1 MTKPAII
8 CVDDDATVLESLK
21 IELKRILSDQCLI
34 ETAEDGEEALEL
46 LAQLK
51 QESHDVALVMA
62 DYIMPGIRGDELLK
76 QVHSLSPCTL
86 TIMVTGQADLQ
97 AVSNA
102 VRHAKLYRYIAKP
115 WNAEDLELTVVEA
128 VHSYLQDRKIES
140 QNLKLKQ
147 TNLQLEQA
155 VADLHVVEQAL
166 RESQHQMA
174 SITAHIPGAVFRRIL
189 HGEGQVSFPFISP
202 GMLALTGLSPNEIEA
217 NPNCLM
223 NLIHPQDRQEY
234 AQKIREALTALED
247 FCHEYRIIS
256 TAGELKWVQ
265 ESARLWRMAS
275 GDVVFD
281 GVSLDIS
288 DRKRA
293 EEAAQRFQF
302 IIEQSSDLTYWL
314 RPDQNYRFSYANP
327 ALCRFIGYSEAELL
341 QKAVPEMALN
351 FCQGDCDLV
360 WEKVKAESFTQ
371 FETSITHKDGTE
383 IPIEVTANYVECN
396 GVQYAAG
403 QMRDL
408 RDRKRAE
415 QALRESQ
422 ERLMLAVDA
431 ACLVVWDWDLL
442 TKQAFW
448 SGQVDS
454 LFGRQMAGDQPSPER
469 IMELVYPDDQPLL
482 LQTLKVAKQEQTLY
496 SHDFRITGPDGNC
509 RHVSVKGK
517 FFYDAQNTPIRMIG
531 IMMDISDRKLTEA
544 QLLEAALRD
553 GLTGLANRTLLIER
567 VEHALQ
573 RYQRQPENFFSV
585 LFLDIDGFKVVNDNL
600 GHPVGDQLLIEIAQ
614 RLKGC
619 VRLEDTVAR
628 LGGDEFVILLEGI
641 QEPAHAL
648 QCAERIQNA
657 LSTSFDL
664 GGVTVQSGTS
674 IGIALAN
681 VGYSSADELLRDA
694 DTAMYKAKSSGR
706 GRCEIFTTSSQ
717 LESV

>member
-8 CVDDDATVLESLK
+8 CVDDDLTVLESLK
-21 IELKRILSDQCLI
+21 VELKRILSDQCLI
-34 ETAEDGEEALEL
+34 ETAEDGKEALEL
-46 LAQLK
+46 LNQLQ
-51 QESHDVALVMA
+51 QESCDVALVMA
-62 DYIMPGIRGDELLK
+62 DYIMPGIKGDELLK
-76 QVHSLSPCTL
+76 QVHLLSPCTL

-115 WNAEDLELTVVEA
+115 WNTEDLELTVLEA
-128 VHSYLQDRKIES
+128 VRSYLQDRKIES
-140 QNLKLKQ
+140 QNIKLKQ

-155 VADLHVVEQAL
+155 IADLQVVEQAL

-189 HGEGQVSFPFISP
+189 HKEGQVSFPFISP
-202 GMLALTGLSPNEIEA
+202 GMQALTGLSPDEIGA
-217 NPNCLM
+217 NPNCLL
-223 NLIHPQDRQEY
+223 NLIHPQDRQDY
-234 AQKIREALTALED
+234 AQKIQEALTALED

-256 TAGELKWVQ
+256 AGGELKWIQ
-265 ESARLWRMAS
+265 ESARLWHMTS

-302 IIEQSSDLTYWL
+302 ITEQSSDLTYWL

-327 ALCRFIGYSEAELL
+327 ALCNFLGYAETELL
-341 QKAVPEMALN
+341 QKTVPEIDLN

-360 WEKVKAESFTQ
+360 WQKVQTENFTR
-371 FETSITHKDGTE
+371 FETTITHKDGTQ
-383 IPIEVTANYVECN
+383 IPVEVTANYVECN

-403 QMRDL
+403 QMLDL

-422 ERLMLAVDA
+422 ERLTLAVDA
-431 ACLVVWDWDLL
+431 ACLVVWDWDLVSN
-442 TKQAFW
+442 QAFW

-454 LFGRQMAGDQPSPER
+454 LLGRQLEGDQPSPER
-469 IMELVYPDDQPLL
+469 IVELVHPDDQLIFL
-482 LQTLKVAKQEQTLY
+482 ETLKFAKQEQILY
-496 SHDFRITGPDGNC
+496 NHDFRIIDSESDC
-509 RHVSVKGK
+509 RHVSVRGK
-517 FFYDAQNTPIRMIG
+517 FFYDAQNTSTRMIG
-531 IMMDISDRKLTEA
+531 VLMDISDRKLTEA

-567 VEHALQ
+567 IEHALQ

-600 GHPVGDQLLIEIAQ
+600 GHAAGDQLLIEIAK
-614 RLKGC
+614 RLKIC

-648 QCAERIQNA
+648 QCAGRIQSA
-657 LSTSFDL
+657 LAISFDL
-664 GGVTVQSGTS
+664 DGAAVQSGTS

-706 GRCEIFTTSSQ
+706 GRCEIFTASSQ